1 MRQQT
6 NIFQSKEQHKN
17 TQKQLNEEE
26 MGNLHERNQNDDSK
40 DDPRYLGKKMEA
52 QIEKCLTKS

>member
-40 DDPRYLGKKMEA
+40 DDPRYLGKKWRH
-52 QIEKCLTKS
+52 KLRNV